1 MRLLEQT
8 LKDIIGLMKRSLSL
22 TLMFLGTLIILAAFG
37 WAYVENSI
45 SHPAGLILP
54 DQLAGLPLSSQMTG
68 PQVVA
73 DFSNLHGEQFPVT
86 SGAVGFYG
94 NNRATLWVAGAPL
107 NLMAARLVTAMR
119 DKISEGNSP
128 FTPTGEYQDKL
139 RTIYALEGIGQ
150 KHFYFQ
156 SHNLVIWLAADADI
170 ADAALQQLKE
180 IYP

>member
-1 MRLLEQT
+1 
-8 LKDIIGLMKRSLSL
+8 MKRSLSL
-22 TLMFLGTLIILAAFG
+22 TLMFLGTLVVLATFS

-45 SHPAGLILP
+45 SHPAALTLP
-54 DQLAGLPLSSQMTG
+54 VQLAGLPLSSQMTG
-68 PQVVA
+68 PQA
-73 DFSNLHGEQFPVT
+73 LTDFSNLHGEQFPLT
-86 SGAVGFYG
+86 SGAVGIYG
-94 NNRATLWVAGAPL
+94 NHQATLWVAGAPL

-119 DKISEGNSP
+119 DKIAEGNSP
-128 FTPTGEYQDKL
+128 FTPSNEYQDNQ
-139 RTIYALEGIGQ
+139 RTIYILEGMGQ

>member
-1 MRLLEQT
+1 
-8 LKDIIGLMKRSLSL
+8 
-22 TLMFLGTLIILAAFG
+22 
-37 WAYVENSI
+37 
-45 SHPAGLILP
+45 
-54 DQLAGLPLSSQMTG
+54 MTG
-68 PQVVA
+68 PQAVA
-73 DFSNLHGEQFPVT
+73 DFSNLHGEQFSLT

-94 NNRATLWVAGAPL
+94 NNRATIWVAGAPL

-119 DKISEGNSP
+119 DKIAEGNSP
-128 FTPTGEYQDKL
+128 FTTSGEYQDNK
-139 RTIYALEGIGQ
+139 RTIYALEGMGQ